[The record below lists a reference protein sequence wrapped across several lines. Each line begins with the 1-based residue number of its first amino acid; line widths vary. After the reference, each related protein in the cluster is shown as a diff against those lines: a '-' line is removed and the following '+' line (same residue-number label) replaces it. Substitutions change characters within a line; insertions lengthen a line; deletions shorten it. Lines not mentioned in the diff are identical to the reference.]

1 MHTVVGDK
9 ARRAKALTSAG
20 LFHPLDQCLSQRT
33 VMARTARIVFVGMVF
48 LYGRLREND
57 GPVPDRLIHCR
68 VSLVYTGG

>member
-1 MHTVVGDK
+1 
-9 ARRAKALTSAG
+9 
-20 LFHPLDQCLSQRT
+20 
-33 VMARTARIVFVGMVF
+33 MARTARIVFVGMVF